1 MNLLPQNTHVWLLT
15 DGKAGLEAHCIGLAE
30 ALGVVAERRVIDPG
44 RVWSAL
50 MPYGPIDP
58 RESPRRTGSPIA
70 PPFPDIL
77 IASGRRTLP
86 YLRHVRKAS
95 GGHTFT
101 VYMQDPA
108 IGTRA
113 ADVIC
118 VPQHDRLR
126 GDNVVV
132 TLTSP
137 HRLTPAVLTAARAAG
152 DVRLAHLPQPR
163 LALVL
168 GGDSQHFRF
177 SAENATE
184 LAAMAVRHG
193 REGYGLMVTPSRRTP
208 QAVLDAINN
217 ALKAAGFGAD
227 RAFVWDRSGDNPYVS
242 MLGMADRLVVTG
254 DSVNMVSEAMATG
267 QPVYLYLPAGKGH
280 PKINRFHHGL
290 YAAGA
295 ARPYAGRLEDF
306 ACEAIDATPYIA
318 GEVARHYAA
327 FRAKPMR
334 ALAASSAG

>member
-1 MNLLPQNTHVWLLT
+1 MSLLPDNTSAWLLT
-15 DGKAGLEAHCIGLAE
+15 DGKAGLEAHCIGLAQ
-30 ALGVVAERRVIDPG
+30 ALGVMAQRRVIEPG

-58 RESPRRTGSPIA
+58 GEAPDRRGSPIA
-70 PPFPDIL
+70 PPFPDLL

-95 GGHTFT
+95 AGHTFT

-118 VPQHDRLR
+118 VPQHDKLR

-137 HRLTPAVLTAARAAG
+137 HRLTPAVLAAARLTG
-152 DVRLAHLPQPR
+152 DARLAHLPVPR
-163 LALVL
+163 LAMVL

-177 SAENATE
+177 SAGNAAA
-184 LAAMAVRHG
+184 LAEIAVRHG
-193 REGYGLMVTPSRRTP
+193 REGFGLMITPSRRTP
-208 QAVLDAINN
+208 PVVLEAIGA
-217 ALKAAGFGAD
+217 ALSAAGFGPQQ
-227 RAFVWDRSGDNPYVS
+227 AFVWDRSGDNPYVP
-242 MLGMADRLVVTG
+242 MLGMADRLIVTG
-254 DSVNMVSEAMATG
+254 DSVNMVSEATATG
-267 QPVYLYLPAGKGH
+267 RPVYIYLPDGPGH
-280 PKINRFHHGL
+280 TKITRFHQGL

-295 ARPYAGRLEDF
+295 ARPYAGQLADF
-306 ACEAIDATPYIA
+306 AYEAIDATPHIA
-318 GEVARHYAA
+318 REVARRYAA
-327 FRAKPMR
+327 FRAR
-334 ALAASSAG
+334 L